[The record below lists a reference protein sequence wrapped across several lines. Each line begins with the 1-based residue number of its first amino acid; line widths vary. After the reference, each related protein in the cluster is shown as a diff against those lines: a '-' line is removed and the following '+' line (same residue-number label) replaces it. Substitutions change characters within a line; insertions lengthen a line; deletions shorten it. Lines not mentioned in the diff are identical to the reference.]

1 MVLAFSTARFANEF
15 RRKFRPRGFQV
26 NVTMVKTDLYRPEVT
41 AIGMGASRTLQIR
54 GDGSQ
59 DLAQFDQFGPVLQV
73 VQK

>member
-1 MVLAFSTARFANEF
+1 
-15 RRKFRPRGFQV
+15 
-26 NVTMVKTDLYRPEVT
+26 MVKTDLYRPEVT